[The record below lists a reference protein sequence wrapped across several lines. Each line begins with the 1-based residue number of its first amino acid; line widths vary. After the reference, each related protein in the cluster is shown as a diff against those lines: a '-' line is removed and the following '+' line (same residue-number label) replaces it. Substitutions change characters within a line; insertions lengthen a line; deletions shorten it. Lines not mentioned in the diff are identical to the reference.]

1 MTKKKKKKSKTKYAV
16 LSNVKMSLKI
26 YKMNQIARNLMKHL
40 ETLSLSYDIIWPP
53 FCEESKHANLTATS
67 L

>member
-1 MTKKKKKKSKTKYAV
+1 
-16 LSNVKMSLKI
+16 MSLKI